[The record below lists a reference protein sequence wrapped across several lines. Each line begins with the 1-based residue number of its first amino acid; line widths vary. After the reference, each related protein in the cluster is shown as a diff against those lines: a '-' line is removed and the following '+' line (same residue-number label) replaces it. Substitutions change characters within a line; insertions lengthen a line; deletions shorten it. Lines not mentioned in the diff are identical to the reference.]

1 METQEKPRQK
11 MQKGR
16 LYWTLSGERCERR
29 MKGDWSETEALSHRS
44 WACGSG
50 NHPVSVLAAVWAWK
64 EGRFLFLALQF
75 TRDGFRRAQGKLLK
89 CWGGRK
95 GLWIRQAV
103 TPPPSP
109 GWEGAIFFPGPKK
122 TASSLSPS
130 EPAGWFSSYCPL
142 VGRKDIT
149 LGSKGGCIL
158 SNSSECFKYQGF

>member
-16 LYWTLSGERCERR
+16 LYWTLSRERCESP
-29 MKGDWSETEALSHRS
+29 MKGVWSETEALSHRS

-95 GLWIRQAV
+95 GLRIRQAV
-103 TPPPSP
+103 TPPVSWLGGRHLPP
-109 GWEGAIFFPGPKK
+109 GSKE
-122 TASSLSPS
+122 TASSLFPS
-130 EPAGWFSSYCPL
+130 EPAGWCCSYCPL

-149 LGSKGGCIL
+149 LRPKGGCIL
-158 SNSSECFKYQGF
+158 LNSSECFKYQGF